1 MIEGLIARGIKPIVI
16 LPFYGDLCEE
26 LDNRKITYFFGFYCL
41 AVFPSVN
48 NFRNYL
54 LFIPRLFR
62 TLLVNSI
69 ALNKICKIVKIVK
82 PNFIHTNV
90 GPLHIGYYLSN
101 RFGIPHFWHL
111 REYQDLDFKMNPFF
125 SMDSF
130 KNKLKASNN
139 YPIAITQG
147 IFNYFS
153 LADNAR
159 VISNGVYKANFIKLR
174 LDKQKYFL
182 FAGRLEENKG
192 IKDLLLAFF
201 EFAATNSE
209 FQLYVAGDTDNIN
222 YKKTLQLMVEEF
234 GNSDRVKF
242 LGMRN
247 DMSDLMTKATVLVVP
262 SVYEG
267 FGRVTVEAMFNGCLV
282 IGNNSGGTKE
292 ILEKENLG
300 ILYSGHDELVTAMKT
315 VVLKGIESYYP
326 LIKKAQERAVTLY
339 SQEQNVEDVYK
350 FYQDILNQN

>member
-1 MIEGLIARGIKPIVI
+1 
-16 LPFYGDLCEE
+16 
-26 LDNRKITYFFGFYCL
+26 
-41 AVFPSVN
+41 
-48 NFRNYL
+48 
-54 LFIPRLFR
+54 
-62 TLLVNSI
+62 
-69 ALNKICKIVKIVK
+69 
-82 PNFIHTNV
+82 
-90 GPLHIGYYLSN
+90 
-101 RFGIPHFWHL
+101 
-111 REYQDLDFKMNPFF
+111 
-125 SMDSF
+125 
-130 KNKLKASNN
+130 
-139 YPIAITQG
+139 
-147 IFNYFS
+147 
-153 LADNAR
+153 
-159 VISNGVYKANFIKLR
+159 
-174 LDKQKYFL
+174 
-182 FAGRLEENKG
+182 
-192 IKDLLLAFF
+192 
-201 EFAATNSE
+201 
-209 FQLYVAGDTDNIN
+209 
-222 YKKTLQLMVEEF
+222 MVEEF